1 MRKERDIMKDG
12 DILLEKLK
20 EAVRE
25 QRRKLLE
32 YLLACPELTPDATS
46 PYQLQGTEDILNAQN

>member
-1 MRKERDIMKDG
+1 MKDG

-32 YLLACPELTPDATS
+32 YLLECPELRLEATI
-46 PYQLQGTEDILNAQN
+46 PYHLDGSEDILNSLN